1 MISNFVIQGLGLGN
15 SGAFLFINT
24 MKFESDSE
32 KVEEF
37 LDRIPKKLRNSWN

>member
-1 MISNFVIQGLGLGN
+1 
-15 SGAFLFINT
+15 